1 MARSSKKNVFNFLFI
16 QHLVSMTGYP
26 YIAHQNKFFSLK
38 INIKYYFLLNKNK
51 LEYLH

>member
-1 MARSSKKNVFNFLFI
+1 MARSSKKNVLNFLFI
-16 QHLVSMTGYP
+16 QNLDYMRGYS